1 VFGAA
6 AALWNL
12 TPEMALAAS
21 LSSAMIS
28 IVPGGGGCR
37 GRQVPGGGSGG
48 RRGRRRVDG
57 NGGGS

>member
-6 AALWNL
+6 AALSNL

-28 IVPGGGGCR
+28 IVPGGGG
-37 GRQVPGGGSGG
+37 